1 MISIV
6 KVIVSIAIIVA
17 LSCCSSKETSYTE
30 IHIPRDTTITP
41 SNAYNNLFLDSLTV
55 DHFLQKEISE
65 IDFIPKI
72 RDFYNSRNYQFAWF
86 DQQGITEQGE
96 AFWSLHQ
103 TSVDSFVDSSR
114 NSRQLH
120 QQMIILLN
128 EDTSSFSNNDL
139 QTIELGLTLHF
150 FKYLNSAFKG
160 KVSPEEM
167 QWHIP
172 RRKVDEQ
179 ALIKSFIGT
188 DRPWKPLHESF
199 YRLQNKMVQYASI
212 VKDGGWPAIIM
223 KQKKLRKGLVS
234 PVIAVVKSRLRTSGD
249 FPSDDTGKHFNDTL
263 KIAVKNMQK
272 SYGLKETGIIDQDL
286 VRELNVP
293 ASERITQMKIN
304 LERMRWL
311 PEEEPRRIVA
321 NIPEFKLHVYE
332 ANEEV
337 INMNIV
343 VGKAANRT
351 VIFSDQLQHVVFSPY
366 WNIPRSIVRNE
377 IVPAMNRSETYLSR
391 NNMEVTGY
399 SNGLPVVRQK
409 PGNNN
414 ALGRVKFIF
423 PNRYNIYFHDTP
435 AKTLFNKQNRA
446 FSHGCIR
453 IQKPFEMADYLLKD
467 DEEWTDEKIKSA
479 MNRSNE
485 KWVKLDKAIPVYIIY
500 LTSWVDKDGL
510 VHFRDDIYG
519 HDKRMY
525 DHMFHP
531 NI

>member
-1 MISIV
+1 M
-6 KVIVSIAIIVA
+6 
-17 LSCCSSKETSYTE
+17 
-30 IHIPRDTTITP
+30 
-41 SNAYNNLFLDSLTV
+41 
-55 DHFLQKEISE
+55 
-65 IDFIPKI
+65 
-72 RDFYNSRNYQFAWF
+72 
-86 DQQGITEQGE
+86 
-96 AFWSLHQ
+96 
-103 TSVDSFVDSSR
+103 
-114 NSRQLH
+114 
-120 QQMIILLN
+120 
-128 EDTSSFSNNDL
+128 
-139 QTIELGLTLHF
+139 
-150 FKYLNSAFKG
+150 
-160 KVSPEEM
+160 
-167 QWHIP
+167 
-172 RRKVDEQ
+172 
-179 ALIKSFIGT
+179 
-188 DRPWKPLHESF
+188 HESF

-223 KQKKLRKGLVS
+223 KQKKLRKGQVS
-234 PVIAVVKSRLRTSGD
+234 PVIAMIKSRLRTSGD
-249 FPSDDTGKHFNDTL
+249 FPSNDTSKLFSDTL
-263 KIAVKNMQK
+263 KIAVKNMQR

-311 PEEEPRRIVA
+311 PEEEPNRIVA

-332 ANEEV
+332 ANNEV
-337 INMNIV
+337 ISMNIV

-391 NNMEVTGY
+391 NNMEVIGY

-453 IQKPFEMADYLLKD
+453 IQKPFEMANYLLRD

-531 NI
+531 II